1 MQGLTEKQEIQRLH
15 MINKVLR
22 VVADIKSEGGEVRS
36 SILVEYGDYS
46 GTDVATSHKRK
57 NSKQDEIITEKKMET
72 IMRTNTFISKQ

>member
-1 MQGLTEKQEIQRLH
+1 

-57 NSKQDEIITEKKMET
+57 NSK
-72 IMRTNTFISKQ
+72 